1 VNTHLETR
9 IAASGPKKLL
19 AIDGGGIRGLI
30 ALEFLSRIETLL
42 RDKLGRSDLVLA
54 DYFDYVG
61 GTSTGAIIAT
71 FISLGFSTD
80 KIREFYV
87 TGARTM
93 FDPANVFLRL
103 ARRLGPDAMLTKFLS
118 VIGALTSS
126 SMFTQKALADEIKSV
141 IGSDGE
147 GDATLGTD
155 KLRTLLLIVMR
166 NASTDSPWP
175 ISNNPRAKYNKRDLR
190 DCNLNLPLWQ
200 LVRASTAAPVF
211 FPPEVMNVG
220 DQQFVFVDGGVT
232 VYQNP
237 AFLLFL
243 MATLPPYELQW
254 PAGEDKLLLVS
265 VGTGLSEEVN
275 LRLRA
280 HEMNLLYNMQSL
292 PSALILSATVEQD
305 LLCRV
310 FGKTRAGS
318 ALDSEI
324 GDLVGNRAPLA
335 EKLFAYARYNVDLSR
350 RGLDRLGLGGIDER
364 AVSPFDI
371 GHLDELQAVGTA
383 AANRYVTLDD
393 FEGFSLTR

>member
-1 VNTHLETR
+1 MHLEER
-9 IAASGPKKLL
+9 IAMPGPKKLL
-19 AIDGGGIRGLI
+19 SIDGGGIRGLI
-30 ALEFLSRIETLL
+30 ALEFLCRIETLL
-42 RDKLGRSDLVLA
+42 REKLDRSDLVLA
-54 DYFDYVG
+54 DYFDYIG

-80 KIREFYV
+80 RIREFYRA
-87 TGARTM
+87 GAHTM

-103 ARRLGPDAMLTKFLS
+103 SNKFGSNALVAKFLS
-118 VIGALTSS
+118 VIGVLASS
-126 SMFTQKALADEIKSV
+126 SMFTQKALAVEIKSV
-141 IGSDGE
+141 IGQDGE

-175 ISNNPRAKYNKRDLR
+175 ISNNPKAKYNRRDLK

-211 FPPEVMNVG
+211 FPPEVIHVG
-220 DQQFVFVDGGVT
+220 DQRFVFVDGGVT
-232 VYQNP
+232 VYNNP

-243 MATLPPYELQW
+243 MATLPPYAVQW
-254 PAGEDKLLLVS
+254 PTGADKLLLVS
-265 VGTGLSEEVN
+265 VGTGLAESAN

-280 HEMNLLYNMQSL
+280 NEMNLLYNMQSL
-292 PSALILSATVEQD
+292 PAALMFAAAVEQD

-310 FGKTRAGS
+310 FGRTRAGP

-335 EKLFAYARYNVDLSR
+335 EKLFTYARYNVDLSR
-350 RGLDRLGLGGIDER
+350 QGLDLLGLEEIDEK
-364 AVSPFDI
+364 AVQPFDV
-371 GHLDELQAVGTA
+371 GHLDELQTVGKTA
-383 AANRYVTLDD
+383 ASRCVSLDD
-393 FEGFSLTR
+393 FEGFWCTR